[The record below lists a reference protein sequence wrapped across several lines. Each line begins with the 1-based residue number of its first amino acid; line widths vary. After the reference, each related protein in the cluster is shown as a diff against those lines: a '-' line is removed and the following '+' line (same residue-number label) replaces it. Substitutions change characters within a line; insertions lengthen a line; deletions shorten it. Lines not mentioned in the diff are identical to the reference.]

1 VDGRVEDGHLLFD
14 RNGSGAVLL
23 EHLNDAL
30 ALCQTG
36 LGVGVQVGAEL
47 REGLQLTVLRINQLQ
62 STGDLLHGLDLGVA
76 ADTGDRDAGVD
87 GRHDARVEQLRLKE
101 DLAVGDGDDVR
112 GDVGGHIARLRLDD
126 RQCRQAAA
134 AQLVGELGRA
144 FQQTGVQ
151 IEDVAGV
158 SLTSRRTADQ
168 QRQGAVSDSVLGQVV
183 VDDKDVLALVH
194 EVFAHGTA
202 GVGSD
207 ILQGRQLGC
216 RCRHHDGV
224 AHGTGLGEA
233 LHEVCHG
240 RALLADSDVDADDVL
255 ALLVDDG
262 IGRDGGLAGLAVAD
276 DELTLA
282 AADGDHGVD
291 GLDAGLQRLLDG
303 LALDDAGSRALDG
316 AELRRLDGACAVD
329 GLAQC
334 VDDTADQCLAHRD
347 GHDLAGALDSAA
359 LFDSDVGAQQN
370 DGDGVLLEVLGHA
383 VLAVLKLEQLA
394 CHALFQTAGAGDAVA
409 HQNDRAD
416 LALLDDI
423 FVMLDLS
430 TDDLGDLFRFQLHC
444 CVFTT
449 QFFVNFRVDSPL
461 RHFGPALPSRLA
473 APRAAGL
480 RVYPRASYSLQCCCC
495 DAAAQAGEAAADGAV
510 QLGAFD
516 VQPDAA
522 QHSRLDLRFEVD
534 VPAGDFFQLFV
545 QAPDLLCRE
554 RHSGNSSRFQNAVS
568 LIVAQAVSPGAAR
581 QLPQSAFFAQQFHKV
596 EHIEVDLPAEGFVQ
610 QRTALFLGDAGD
622 AEQMQILGVPVQQ
635 GGHAIQFAQNALV
648 QPFLRGQVVQASA
661 VHPCSLGHDASPTF
675 LINSSIRS

>member
-1 VDGRVEDGHLLFD
+1 M
-14 RNGSGAVLL
+14 
-23 EHLNDAL
+23 
-30 ALCQTG
+30 
-36 LGVGVQVGAEL
+36 
-47 REGLQLTVLRINQLQ
+47 
-62 STGDLLHGLDLGVA
+62 
-76 ADTGDRDAGVD
+76 
-87 GRHDARVEQLRLKE
+87 
-101 DLAVGDGDDVR
+101 
-112 GDVGGHIARLRLDD
+112 
-126 RQCRQAAA
+126 
-134 AQLVGELGRA
+134 
-144 FQQTGVQ
+144 Q

-168 QRQGAVSDSVLGQVV
+168 QRQGAVSDSVLGQVI

-194 EVFAHGTA
+194 EVFAHGAA

-240 RALLADSDVDADDVL
+240 RALLADGDVDADDVL

-262 IGRDGGLAGLAVAD
+262 IGRDGGLAGRAVAD
-276 DELTLA
+276 DQLTLA

-303 LALDDAGSRALDG
+303 LALDDAGGAALNG
-316 AELRRLDGACAVD
+316 AVLGGLDGACAVD

-347 GHDLAGALDSAA
+347 GHDLAGALDGAA
-359 LFDSDVGAQQN
+359 LFDSDVRAQQN
-370 DGDGVLLEVLGHA
+370 DGDGILLEVLGHA

-461 RHFGPALPSRLA
+461 SQSLMALPALPWGEPLA
-473 APRAAGL
+473 GRSCRISSPYGSESCRAL
-480 RVYPRASYSLQCCCC
+480 RWP
-495 DAAAQAGEAAADGAV
+495 
-510 QLGAFD
+510 
-516 VQPDAA
+516 
-522 QHSRLDLRFEVD
+522 
-534 VPAGDFFQLFV
+534 
-545 QAPDLLCRE
+545 
-554 RHSGNSSRFQNAVS
+554 
-568 LIVAQAVSPGAAR
+568 
-581 QLPQSAFFAQQFHKV
+581 
-596 EHIEVDLPAEGFVQ
+596 EGFV
-610 QRTALFLGDAGD
+610 
-622 AEQMQILGVPVQQ
+622 
-635 GGHAIQFAQNALV
+635 
-648 QPFLRGQVVQASA
+648 
-661 VHPCSLGHDASPTF
+661 
-675 LINSSIRS
+675 